1 MTICRRF
8 AHFAAHH
15 LPWTA
20 VAEILQ
26 VLPTTFAWHGID
38 FPANLSQDTS
48 TRSFMKIHTSSVRSG
63 RAAGFTLLE
72 MVIVLGIIAMILGGA
87 IFAMR
92 GIGDA
97 AKLRQVEADFKSF
110 ESALA
115 MYKLNAGSFPTS
127 QQGLKALVEKPTST
141 PVPRR
146 WVQVMSK
153 MPLDPW
159 DSAYLYRFPG
169 KKRANQF
176 EIISKG
182 PDGMENTADDLSSQ
196 DE

>member
-1 MTICRRF
+1 
-8 AHFAAHH
+8 
-15 LPWTA
+15 
-20 VAEILQ
+20 
-26 VLPTTFAWHGID
+26 
-38 FPANLSQDTS
+38 
-48 TRSFMKIHTSSVRSG
+48 
-63 RAAGFTLLE
+63 

-97 AKLRQVEADFKSF
+97 AKLRQVESDFKSF

-115 MYKLNAGSFPTS
+115 MYKLNAGSFPTT
-127 QQGLKALVEKPTST
+127 QQGLKALVEKPSST
-141 PVPRR
+141 PEPRR

-153 MPLDPW
+153 LPEDPW
-159 DSAYLYRFPG
+159 GASYTYRFPG
-169 KKRANQF
+169 KKRANDF

-182 PDGMENTADDLSSQ
+182 PDGTENTGDDLSSQ

>member
-1 MTICRRF
+1 MKLHPTAKFARR
-8 AHFAAHH
+8 
-15 LPWTA
+15 
-20 VAEILQ
+20 
-26 VLPTTFAWHGID
+26 
-38 FPANLSQDTS
+38 
-48 TRSFMKIHTSSVRSG
+48 K
-63 RAAGFTLLE
+63 GFTLLE

-97 AKLRQVEADFKSF
+97 AKLRQAEADFKSM
-110 ESALA
+110 ESALQ
-115 MYKLNAGSFPTS
+115 MYKLNAGGFPST
-127 QQGLKALVEKPTST
+127 QQGLKALQDKPTTT

-153 MPLDPW
+153 IPDDPW
-159 DSAYLYRFPG
+159 GSPYMYRFPG
-169 KKRANQF
+169 KKRANDF

-182 PDGMENTADDLSSQ
+182 PDGMENTPDDISSQ